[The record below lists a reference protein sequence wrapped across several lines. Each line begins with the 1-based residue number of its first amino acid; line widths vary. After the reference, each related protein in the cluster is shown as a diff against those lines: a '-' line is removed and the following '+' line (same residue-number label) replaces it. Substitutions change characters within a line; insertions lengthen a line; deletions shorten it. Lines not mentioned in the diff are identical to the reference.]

1 MTVRKL
7 DDDGDIATSG
17 TQFIADQREISQTI
31 DTRLGLFTGE
41 YFRDIL
47 DGTPWFQSILGKGQ
61 SLSIKDAAIKR
72 RVLQTDGVLSIY
84 EYSSDFDL
92 SSRGYAIT
100 MGVVTPF
107 GQEII
112 TLSDALNG

>member
-7 DDDGDIATSG
+7 DDSGDIATSG
-17 TQFIADQREISQTI
+17 TQFISDQREIAQTI

-61 SLSIKDAAIKR
+61 SLEIKDASIKR
-72 RVLQTDGVLSIY
+72 RVLQTDGVTSIY
-84 EYSSDFDL
+84 EYNSDFDL
-92 SSRGYAIT
+92 SDRGYTIS

-107 GQEII
+107 GQDII
-112 TLSDALNG
+112 TLSDVLNG